1 MQYEVLKGFMDQESG
16 QPVEHGSTFECTEAR
31 FKEIQ
36 AKGNYLFV
44 KAEKVAETGDMK
56 LDKATKKQKGH

>member
-1 MQYEVLKGFMDQESG
+1 MKYEVLKGFIDKESG
-16 QPVEHGSTFECTEAR
+16 KPVEYGSTFECTEAR

-56 LDKATKKQKGH
+56 PEKATKK